1 MKTSLISQ
9 IICFTVILLIPKSV
23 LGQDIKAIF
32 GQTIPCKLLVYC
44 EASSKDVNWMDYAED
59 YYTFSEDGS
68 LIGINGDDLSEL
80 YKIERDSNGLV
91 SYLEDLNDGKINYH
105 FYYKDG
111 RLQLING
118 TAHNFLSDKYYGFVI
133 YYEYDKTGNLTKK
146 IKTTSLS
153 NYENKDITT
162 YKVVDKKDD
171 GSWYIRKRKYDG
183 ETIFECNKVFK

>member
-1 MKTSLISQ
+1 MKIAIISR
-9 IICFTVILLIPKSV
+9 IICVAIILLMPKYL

-32 GQTIPCKLLVYC
+32 GQTIPCKMLVYC

-59 YYTFSEDGS
+59 YYTFSEEGS
-68 LIGINGDDLSEL
+68 LIGINGEDLSKL

-118 TAHNFLSDKYYGFVI
+118 TAHNFLSDNYYGFVI
-133 YYEYDKTGNLTKK
+133 YYEYDKTGNLIKK
-146 IKTTSLS
+146 IRTTALS
-153 NYENKDITT
+153 NYENKDITN
-162 YKVVDKKDD
+162 YKIVDKRDD
-171 GSWYIRKRKYDG
+171 GSWYIRKRKHDG
-183 ETIFECNKVFK
+183 ETSFECLKRF

>member
-23 LGQDIKAIF
+23 FGQDIKAIF

-91 SYLEDLNDGKINYH
+91 SYLEDLNDGK
-105 FYYKDG
+105 
-111 RLQLING
+111 
-118 TAHNFLSDKYYGFVI
+118 
-133 YYEYDKTGNLTKK
+133 K